1 MRNCRKKSLLR
12 LLLMSFL
19 VVALVSGMGLGVL
32 AAEEQQGASD
42 FKDIWVHVWNYLNFF
57 ILAFFLVKLLREPLS
72 RFFQE
77 RSHLIREQIQGAEQ
91 GCLEAERQMEETE
104 RRFETLDEEIERL
117 KQIIGEQ
124 GKRERERIIERA
136 RTSADLILERARTDA
151 ALMVRGAR
159 DRLRAEV
166 VELAV
171 ETARERIQKAISATD
186 QKRLLDEYLQDL
198 ARRAESRH

>member
-1 MRNCRKKSLLR
+1 
-12 LLLMSFL
+12 
-19 VVALVSGMGLGVL
+19 V
-32 AAEEQQGASD
+32 
-42 FKDIWVHVWNYLNFF
+42 
-57 ILAFFLVKLLREPLS
+57 
-72 RFFQE
+72 
-77 RSHLIREQIQGAEQ
+77 
-91 GCLEAERQMEETE
+91 
-104 RRFETLDEEIERL
+104 
-117 KQIIGEQ
+117 IGEQ

-171 ETARERIQKAISATD
+171 ETARERIQKAISAGD
-186 QKRLLDEYLQDL
+186 QKRLIDEYLQDL